1 MENKPLVKNEKL
13 QEKLNIAERQLRLI
27 KTVTD
32 DILTELNIEKLLNTV
47 AEKAREIISAETLT
61 IPIIHTD
68 KNNYT
73 YEAAV
78 GKNSTDIVGV
88 TFPVTTGMC
97 GWVLSNRKP
106 LIFAENIPW
115 SMNEEVKWEEG
126 MESALLV
133 PLLARGEIVGGIS
146 GLGKQGGGSFTQQ
159 DFDLLQIFANQV
171 SVAIDNARIFKE
183 LSEEKE
189 RTETT
194 LNSIGD
200 AVITTDATGVIERVN
215 PVASH
220 LLGLAENELRGK
232 PLVDVFKIY
241 NSDTGKKVDDPVAK
255 VISSGEIVGLDDH
268 TVLVADDAHEYQIAD
283 SAAPIR
289 NEQGELIGVILVFHD
304 VTEEYKLNSELR
316 NSERKHRQLVE
327 NLSDEFFMFTLN
339 EEGKY
344 SYVSPSVYNSLGY
357 SEKDFIVNNKK
368 IVIDNEAKK
377 SLKNNFIKACKGI
390 QTEACEVDVY
400 NANNEICNL
409 RVTYTPVI
417 DSQGSVTAIE
427 GLAQNITNQ
436 KMLEVSLRHSQKME
450 AVGHLS
456 GGIAHDFNNQLG
468 IVLGYLEM
476 MKGKANEDDRFSTW
490 IDSAT
495 KGAQRCAEL
504 TKGLLDFS
512 RKKEFNKITFNLNE
526 SLLSMQNIL
535 QRSITPSIEFKM
547 NFLPDLW
554 DVMADNGEFQDA
566 VLNLVINARDAMPGG
581 GVLEIKTENVRI
593 EKTISFKVSNLIA
606 GSYVKLSVSDTGTG
620 MHEEVIEHIFEPFFT
635 TKTVGKGTGLGMA
648 MLFGFVERVKG
659 AINIRSKI
667 GEGSCVE
674 LYLPQA
680 VQEFKK
686 NDVNAGKKSL
696 PGGSESVL
704 LVEDESDMR
713 ELAEIYL
720 TSFGYR
726 VYVAENPDKAIEILK
741 SENGKNIELLFSDV
755 VMPGSIDGF
764 QLAKQA
770 IEINPEIKV
779 LMATGYASHKNIESS
794 LSELSSDLLLKPYT
808 RKDLALRA
816 RCALDS

>member
-1 MENKPLVKNEKL
+1 MQSKPSKEIENL
-13 QEKLNIAERQLRLI
+13 QQKLNIAERQLELI

-32 DILTELNIEKLLNTV
+32 DLLTELNFEKLLNSV

-61 IPIIHTD
+61 IPIIHLD
-68 KNNYT
+68 KNKYT
-73 YEAAV
+73 YKAAI
-78 GKNSTDIVGV
+78 GKNAADILDV

-97 GWVLSNRKP
+97 GWVLSNQKP
-106 LIFAENIPW
+106 LIFAKNLTW
-115 SMNEEVKWEEG
+115 SMNEKEVWEEG

-133 PLLARGEIVGGIS
+133 PLLARGEIVGGLS
-146 GLGKQGGGSFTQQ
+146 GLGRKGGGTFTQE

-171 SVAIDNARIFKE
+171 SIAIDNARIFEE
-183 LSEEKE
+183 LTEEKE

-200 AVITTDATGVIERVN
+200 AVITTDESGVIERVN

-220 LLGLAENELRGK
+220 LLGLSENELRGR
-232 PLVDVFKIY
+232 PLAEVFKIY
-241 NSDTGKKVDDPVAK
+241 NSDTGETVEDPVAR
-255 VISSGEIVGLDDH
+255 VISSGEIVGLAAH
-268 TVLVADDAHEYQIAD
+268 TVLVADDDQEYQIAD

-289 NEQGELIGVILVFHD
+289 NDQGELIGVILVFHD

-339 EEGKY
+339 EDGKY
-344 SYVSPSVYNSLGY
+344 SYVSPSVFNCLGY
-357 SEKDFIVNNKK
+357 KEEDFIEKNKK
-368 IVIDNEAKK
+368 IVVDNEAKK
-377 SLKNNFIKACKGI
+377 NLKNTFIKVYSGI
-390 QTEACEVDVY
+390 EAEACEVDVY

-409 RVTYTPVI
+409 RITYTPVLG
-417 DSQGSVTAIE
+417 SQGKVVAIE

-476 MKGKANEDDRFSTW
+476 MKGKTSDGERFSSW

-512 RKKEFNKITFNLNE
+512 RKKEFHKMTFNLNE

-566 VLNLVINARDAMPGG
+566 VLNLVINARDAMIEG
-581 GVLEIKTENVRI
+581 GVLEIRTENIRI
-593 EKTISFKVSNLIA
+593 EKPLSFHVSNLIA
-606 GSYVKLSVSDTGTG
+606 GDYVRLSVIDTGTG
-620 MHEEVIEHIFEPFFT
+620 MHEDVIEHIFEPFFT

-648 MLFGFVERVKG
+648 MLFGFVERVNG
-659 AINIRSKI
+659 AINITSKV
-667 GEGSCVE
+667 GEGSCIEIYMPKVARE
-674 LYLPQA
+674 LKQNDGA
-680 VQEFKK
+680 VSKE
-686 NDVNAGKKSL
+686 NL
-696 PGGSESVL
+696 PGGNESIL
-704 LVEDESDMR
+704 LVEDENDMR

-720 TSFGYR
+720 TSFGYT
-726 VYVAENPDKAIEILK
+726 VYIAENSDKAIKILK
-741 SENGKNIELLFSDV
+741 SDKGKSIDLLFSDV
-755 VMPGSIDGF
+755 VMPGNMDGF
-764 QLAKQA
+764 QLAKKA
-770 IEINPEIKV
+770 VAINPDVKV

-794 LSELSSDLLLKPYT
+794 LSELSNDLLLKPYT
-808 RKDLALRA
+808 RKDLAIRT
-816 RCALDS
+816 RSVLDS